1 MIIDFHT
8 HIFPD
13 KIASRA
19 ISGMQAVSRA
29 AAFCDGTLTGLQASM
44 KEAGI
49 QYSVVLPVATNPAK
63 LVSMNDAA
71 IALNGKE
78 GIFHFGA
85 VHPQAE
91 NWQEELKRIADAG
104 LKGIKIHPH
113 YQETDID
120 DIRYLRLLERAA
132 ELGLL
137 TVMHSG
143 LDIGYPGVVRC
154 SPAMTASALKQV
166 GNIPIILAH
175 MGGWK
180 NWNQVADL
188 LGPTGCMLDTA
199 ISIGRIAPLT
209 PDSYREEDLPLLSDE
224 AFCAL
229 VRAFGSHRILFGT
242 DSPWANQ
249 QAYADRLQAM
259 PLTEAEKENIL
270 WKNAKELLELTAD
283 S

>member
-13 KIASRA
+13 RIASRA
-19 ISGMQAVSRA
+19 ISGMQASSHA
-29 AAFCDGTLTGLQASM
+29 AAFADGTLAGLHASM
-44 KEAGI
+44 AKAGVG
-49 QYSVVLPVATNPAK
+49 YSVVLPVATNPAK
-63 LVSMNDAA
+63 LSSMNDAA
-71 IALNGKE
+71 IEINGQG

-85 VHPQAE
+85 VHPLAE
-91 NWQEELKRIADAG
+91 NWKEELNRIAAAG
-104 LKGIKIHPH
+104 LRGIKIHPH
-113 YQETDID
+113 YQGVDID
-120 DIRYLRLLERAA
+120 DIRYLRLLGRAA

-143 LDIGYPGVVRC
+143 QDIGFPGVVRC
-154 SPAMTASALKQV
+154 SPEMTASALKQV
-166 GNIPIILAH
+166 GDIPIVLAH

-199 ISIGRIAPLT
+199 LSLGQITPLE
-209 PDSYREEDLPLLSDE
+209 PDHYRPEELPLLDNTG
-224 AFCAL
+224 FCSL
-229 VRAFGSHRILFGT
+229 VQAFGSKRILFGT

-249 QAYADRLQAM
+249 QAYVDRLQAM

-270 WKNAKELLELTAD
+270 WRNAKGLLELKAD
-283 S
+283 I

>member
-8 HIFPD
+8 HIFPE

-19 ISGMQAVSRA
+19 ISGMQAASHA
-29 AAFCDGTLTGLQASM
+29 AAYCDGTLPGLQASM
-44 KEAGI
+44 AAAGVTC
-49 QYSVVLPVATNPAK
+49 SVVLPVATNPAK
-63 LVSMNDAA
+63 LISMNDAA
-71 IALNGKE
+71 IALNGKD
-78 GIFHFGA
+78 GIIHFGA
-85 VHPQAE
+85 VHPLAD
-91 NWQEELKRIADAG
+91 NWKQELDRIAAAG

-120 DIRYLRLLERAA
+120 DIRYLRLLGRAA

-154 SPAMTASALKQV
+154 SPAMTASALNQL

-199 ISIGRIAPLT
+199 LSLGQITPLE
-209 PDSYREEDLPLLSDE
+209 PDHYRPEELPLLDNTG
-224 AFCAL
+224 FCSL
-229 VRAFGSHRILFGT
+229 VQAFGSKRILFGT
-242 DSPWANQ
+242 DSPWEDQ
-249 QAYADRLQAM
+249 KTYVRRIQAM
-259 PLTEAEKENIL
+259 PLTEAEKEDIL
-270 WKNAKELLELTAD
+270 WKNAGRLL
-283 S
+283 SV

>member
-8 HIFPD
+8 HIFPE

-19 ISGMQAVSRA
+19 ISGMQAVSHA
-29 AAFCDGTLTGLQASM
+29 AAFCDGTLPGLQASM
-44 KEAGI
+44 AKAGI
-49 QYSVVLPVATNPAK
+49 SCSVVLPVATNPNK
-63 LVSMNDAA
+63 LSSMNDAA
-71 IALNGKE
+71 IALNGSG

-85 VHPQAE
+85 VHPLAE
-91 NWQEELKRIADAG
+91 NWKQELERIAAAG

-113 YQETDID
+113 YQETDIN
-120 DIRYLRLLERAA
+120 DIRYLRLLDKAA

-154 SPAMTASALKQV
+154 SPEMTASALKQL
-166 GNIPIILAH
+166 GNIPIVLAH

-180 NWNQVADL
+180 NWDQVADC

-199 ISIGRIAPLT
+199 ISLGHIVPNAPGH
-209 PDSYREEDLPLLSDE
+209 YREEELPLLGDE
-224 AFCAL
+224 GFLAL
-229 VRAFGSHRILFGT
+229 VRAFGSTRILFGT
-242 DSPWANQ
+242 DSPWADQ
-249 QAYADRLQAM
+249 KAEADRIRTL
-259 PLTEAEKENIL
+259 PLTEAEKEDIL
-270 WKNAKELLELTAD
+270 WRNAKELLELTAD

>member
-8 HIFPD
+8 HIFPE

-19 ISGMQAVSRA
+19 ISGMQAVSHA
-29 AAFCDGTLTGLQASM
+29 AVFCDGTLAGLRASM
-44 KEAGI
+44 ADAGI
-49 QYSVVLPVATNPAK
+49 AYSVVLPVATNPAK
-63 LVSMNDAA
+63 LTSMNDAA
-71 IALNGKE
+71 IALNGKD

-85 VHPQAE
+85 VHPQAD
-91 NWQEELKRIADAG
+91 NWKQELDRIAAAG

-120 DIRYLRLLERAA
+120 DIRYLRLLGRAA

-154 SPAMTASALKQV
+154 SPAMTASALNQL

-180 NWNQVADL
+180 NWDQVADL

-199 ISIGRIAPLT
+199 ISIGRIAPLD
-209 PDSYREEDLPLLSDE
+209 PDHYRPEELPLLDDTS
-224 AFCAL
+224 FCSL
-229 VRAFGSHRILFGT
+229 VRAFGSKRILFGT

-249 QAYADRLQAM
+249 KAEAERIRSM
-259 PLTEAEKENIL
+259 PLTEAEKEDIL
-270 WKNAKELLELTAD
+270 WRNASRLLKLTVD

>member
-8 HIFPD
+8 HIFPE

-19 ISGMQAVSRA
+19 ISGMQAVSHA
-29 AAFCDGTLTGLQASM
+29 AAFCDGTLAGLRASM
-44 KEAGI
+44 ADSGI
-49 QYSVVLPVATNPAK
+49 SYSVVLPVATNPAK
-63 LVSMNDAA
+63 LTSMNDAA
-71 IALNGKE
+71 IALNGKD

-85 VHPQAE
+85 MHPLAE
-91 NWQEELKRIADAG
+91 NWKQELDRIAAAG

-120 DIRYLRLLERAA
+120 DIRYLRLLGRAA

-154 SPAMTASALKQV
+154 SPAMTASALNQL

-180 NWNQVADL
+180 NWDQVADH

-199 ISIGRIAPLT
+199 ISIGQIAPL
-209 PDSYREEDLPLLSDE
+209 DSDYYRPEDLPLLDNE

-229 VRAFGSHRILFGT
+229 VNAFGSKRILFGT

-249 QAYADRLQAM
+249 KAEVARIQAM
-259 PLTEAEKENIL
+259 PLTEAEKEDIL
-270 WKNAKELLELTAD
+270 WRNANALL
-283 S
+283 SF